1 MHKNNLTIT
10 TMKYDEDGKVL
21 LHAFNPYSIV
31 QQSFDKKNINSVLR
45 GTLHANLT
53 SFDKY
58 RMIKRDLG
66 QGDEIGMVDV
76 IDPRGVP
83 IGKNNPIIEDVA
95 FEFGQVNSYTTSLT
109 LDDAKV
115 EGGRFSPDL
124 T

>member
-1 MHKNNLTIT
+1 LHKNNLTIT
-10 TMKYDEDGKVL
+10 TMKYDEEGKVL

-66 QGDEIGMVDV
+66 QGDTIGMVDV

-95 FEFGQVNSYTTSLT
+95 FEFG
-109 LDDAKV
+109 
-115 EGGRFSPDL
+115 
-124 T
+124 

>member
-1 MHKNNLTIT
+1 
-10 TMKYDEDGKVL
+10 MKYDEDGKVL